1 MNTLVI
7 DTNIFMSG
15 LIKEGL
21 TRGIITNSKINFL
34 FPEFELE
41 EIYAHKN
48 EIIKKAGYS
57 EKEFYVLLLRLL
69 KYVRIIPTDVV
80 VDYKKQAYEII
91 GYIDEDDVIFIA
103 TALAFNCPIWSDDKH
118 FQKQNVAKIFKT
130 SEFFSFIN

>member
-15 LIKEGL
+15 LIKKGL
-21 TRGIITNSKINFL
+21 TRKIITNSKINFL

-41 EIYAHKN
+41 EIYNHKK

-91 GYIDEDDVIFIA
+91 GNIDEDDVIFIA

-118 FQKQNVAKIFKT
+118 FQKQNVVKIFKT
-130 SEFFSFIN
+130 SEFFYFIN